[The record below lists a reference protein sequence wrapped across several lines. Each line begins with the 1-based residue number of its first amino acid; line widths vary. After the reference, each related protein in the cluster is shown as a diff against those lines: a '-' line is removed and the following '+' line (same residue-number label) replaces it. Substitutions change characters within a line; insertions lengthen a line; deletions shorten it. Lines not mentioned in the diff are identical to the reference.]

1 MLGVDYSC
9 LLVYKGVGEYRSDSV
24 RCRTNQRLF
33 FMEQPYEEIHI
44 GNAIKHEM
52 HKQGRKNTW
61 LAEQINCDAS
71 NISKIYN
78 RKSIDCELLKQISK
92 ALGVNFFEHYYN
104 ETKTDK

>member
-1 MLGVDYSC
+1 MTQHRD
-9 LLVYKGVGEYRSDSV
+9 
-24 RCRTNQRLF
+24 
-33 FMEQPYEEIHI
+33 IHI
-44 GNAIKHEM
+44 GELILQTMKA
-52 HKQGRKNTW
+52 QGRKNKW